1 MEKYKLCPVCGTKNI
16 PVLFECLSCE
26 ADLTGVKITDEAT
39 EKMAEVLAQDAEKP
53 SMSPVL
59 VRICDCGVS
68 NLANAR
74 KCSACGEDISDITPE
89 EECCAEAQQSTST
102 FLLESVDGTF
112 SYQIENGDITIGR
125 EHSLREYLAS
135 KRFVSRIHA
144 TLTLDQ
150 DGLFVE
156 NLSQTNF
163 TYVNNQRIT
172 DRVVLKHGDELALG
186 GNAINGQ
193 RQSDAAY
200 FIVRMN
206 ECM

>member
-1 MEKYKLCPVCGTKNI
+1 MEKYKLCPACGTKNI
-16 PVLFECLSCE
+16 PVLIECLSCE

-39 EKMAEVLAQDAEKP
+39 EKMVEAITAEAEKP
-53 SMSPVL
+53 SMSPAL
-59 VRICDCGVS
+59 VRICDCGAS
-68 NLANAR
+68 NPANAR
-74 KCSACGEDISDITPE
+74 KCGVCGEDISDITPE
-89 EECCAEAQQSTST
+89 EEGCDESQQATCT
-102 FLLESVDGTF
+102 FSLTSVDGTF
-112 SYQIENGDITIGR
+112 SYQIEKGDITIGR
-125 EHSLREYLAS
+125 EHSLREYLS
-135 KRFVSRIHA
+135 NKRYVSRSHA

-163 TYVNNQRIT
+163 TYVNNRRIT
-172 DRVVLKHGDELALG
+172 GRVQLKHGDELALG
-186 GNAINGQ
+186 GNVMNDQ